1 MLPTPS
7 RRSAPQ
13 PQVVTRARAAA
24 ARSQAAHPATA
35 QANAAARVVHT
46 GHVTRS
52 YTRAVASATVQT
64 RPAGQPALA
73 ARVTRPV
80 RAVPP
85 QPLVPARDSAVP
97 SQRPLPPQGRL
108 FRELNPVSAATVGI
122 PVGVRA
128 AGNAEDWLGESDLT
142 RTARS

>member
-1 MLPTPS
+1 MLPSPS
-7 RRSAPQ
+7 RRPAPQ
-13 PQVVTRARAAA
+13 SQVVTRAQTAA
-24 ARSQAAHPATA
+24 ARSQAAHPTTA
-35 QANAAARVVHT
+35 QANAAARVVQT

-52 YTRAVASATVQT
+52 YTRAVAAATVPA

-73 ARVTRPV
+73 ERVIRPV

-85 QPLVPARDSAVP
+85 RPLVPARDSAVP
-97 SQRPLPPQGRL
+97 SQRPLPPQGWL
-108 FRELNPVSAATVGI
+108 FRELNPVSAATADI
-122 PVGVRA
+122 PAGVRA

>member
-1 MLPTPS
+1 MIPSPS

-13 PQVVTRARAAA
+13 SQVVTRAQAA
-24 ARSQAAHPATA
+24 ARLQAANPAIA

-52 YTRAVASATVQT
+52 YTRAVAAATAQS
-64 RPAGQPALA
+64 RPAGQPALST
-73 ARVTRPV
+73 RVARPV
-80 RAVPP
+80 PAAPAR
-85 QPLVPARDSAVP
+85 PLVPAGDSAVP

-108 FRELNPVSAATVGI
+108 FRELNPVSAATAGI

-142 RTARS
+142 RTAQS